1 MAACFSIMSMR
12 VRVRV
17 CVRVHAL
24 PRITLHRRLQE
35 TEHPIS
41 SCIVYQQVMK
51 GVTFN
56 RYLSH

>member
-1 MAACFSIMSMR
+1 MFFNNEHACACA
-12 VRVRV
+12 

>member
-1 MAACFSIMSMR
+1 MFFNNEHACA
-12 VRVRV
+12 